1 MAAKVLMHVGTTG
14 ARRTRLCADKDTH
27 PVMQKYGAFRRHQA
41 ALIALSE
48 EGNRQVASGP
58 LSEMI
63 QNNPAC
69 QEAHGSALNAEVV

>member
-1 MAAKVLMHVGTTG
+1 MHVGMKG
-14 ARRTRLCADKDTH
+14 ARRTRHHADKEMH

-63 QNNPAC
+63 QNNSVS
-69 QEAHGSALNAEVV
+69 QEAHGSALKAEVV